1 MYGCPFCECAWSG
14 LVYLHRMNPSSYPQP
29 PESPDPLEPWLEQW
43 AERTPPLTGSL
54 GGEVWRRIARAEEP
68 ARTGL
73 WARVHA
79 MFAQPS
85 FAVAFV
91 VACVL
96 LGLFLAEVRRSQRQ
110 TEYNR
115 ELMQSYL
122 RLIDPLLEAA
132 DQTAFA
138 QTGAKS

>member
-1 MYGCPFCECAWSG
+1 MK
-14 LVYLHRMNPSSYPQP
+14 
-29 PESPDPLEPWLEQW
+29 
-43 AERTPPLTGSL
+43 GSL
-54 GGEVWRRIARAEEP
+54 GAEVWRRIAVAEVPVRESF
-68 ARTGL
+68 

-79 MFAQPS
+79 VFAQPA
-85 FAVAFV
+85 FATAFV

-122 RLIDPLLEAA
+122 RLIDPLIEAA
-132 DQTAFA
+132 DQTTFV